1 MIDRAQADL
10 AEPSAAPS
18 EQVPSEE
25 VPPEDA
31 LAETSPERPGPAD
44 QEHGGASEPGTPD
57 EADDHAPMPASGDGG
72 PPPLS
77 PTAPPRLPRPP
88 QPSWQAEWFAGAS
101 GYLVRLTVVVVAL
114 GLLGAGAYGIRTLA
128 DPRTIQTLAGGYQE
142 QLPPDAPVLVPSEV
156 QPLQLVQQ
164 PQAAITPYPA
174 APPAVPG
181 AAPAAGGS
189 GRQELFADWAAG
201 LATKLDIPQRA
212 LQAYAYA
219 HAALQEAQPGCQ
231 LTWVT
236 LAGIGRIE
244 SDHGR
249 YGGATLGPDGRPS
262 SPIIGVPL
270 DGTAGN
276 RAISDTDGGG
286 LDGDNR
292 LDRAV
297 GPMQFIPSTWARWA
311 SDGDGDGL
319 GDPQDIDDA
328 AVAAG
333 RYLCANNR
341 DLATGPGWS
350 RAILSYNNSQVYLLN
365 VFSNAER
372 YARLSV

>member
-1 MIDRAQADL
+1 MFRTGLPCGTVLRVIDRSQADL
-10 AEPSAAPS
+10 AEPSS
-18 EQVPSEE
+18 
-25 VPPEDA
+25 
-31 LAETSPERPGPAD
+31 AD
-44 QEHGGASEPGTPD
+44 QEHSGAASEPGTPD
-57 EADDHAPMPASGDGG
+57 EADEHPPARAPGDSGG
-72 PPPLS
+72 PPP
-77 PTAPPRLPRPP
+77 PAPRR
-88 QPSWQAEWFAGAS
+88 FAGTG
-101 GYLVRLTVVVVAL
+101 GYLVRLVVVVAAI

-142 QLPPDAPVLVPSEV
+142 QLPPDAPVQVPAEV

-164 PQAAITPYPA
+164 PQAAVTPDPA
-174 APPAVPG
+174 APPAVAG
-181 AAPAAGGS
+181 APPPAPGS

-201 LATKLDIPQRA
+201 LAPKLDIPQRA

-219 HAALQEAQPGCQ
+219 HFALEQTQPGCQ

-249 YGGATLGPDGRPS
+249 YGGATLGPDGRTSP
-262 SPIIGVPL
+262 PIIGVPL

-276 RAISDTDGGG
+276 RAISDSDGGG

-311 SDGDGDGL
+311 TDGDGDGR

-328 AVAAG
+328 AAAAG

-350 RAILSYNNSQVYLLN
+350 RAILSYNNSQAYLLN

-372 YARLSV
+372 YARQST